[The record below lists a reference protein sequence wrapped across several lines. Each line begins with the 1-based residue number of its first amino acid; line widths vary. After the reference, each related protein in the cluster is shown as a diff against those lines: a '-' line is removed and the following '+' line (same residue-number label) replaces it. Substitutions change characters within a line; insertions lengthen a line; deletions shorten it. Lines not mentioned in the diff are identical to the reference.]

1 LAIQGNR
8 RLDHHHHQQVRL
20 PRHADPVAEAVSM
33 SAALDQPTAER
44 LAKLLGMCG
53 SAHAGE
59 RAAAA
64 AKADQLVRSLN
75 LTWHEVIMAP
85 PIVPTETVEWREMAE
100 FCHARRA
107 RLRLRD
113 REFIES
119 ILQSRRDD
127 LTEKQS
133 GWLADI
139 HTRLS
144 SSETR
149 Q

>member
-1 LAIQGNR
+1 
-8 RLDHHHHQQVRL
+8 
-20 PRHADPVAEAVSM
+20 M
-33 SAALDQPTAER
+33 SAALDQLTAER

-75 LTWHEVIMAP
+75 LTWRDVIMAP
-85 PIVPTETVEWREMAE
+85 PIAPTETVEWREMAE
-100 FCHARRA
+100 FCHARLP

-119 ILQSRRDD
+119 ILQSRRDE

-133 GWLADI
+133 AWLVDI
-139 HTRLS
+139 HARLH
-144 SSETR
+144 SEAGR
-149 Q
+149 